1 MTRCSAWVLPPL
13 VLSPLVLVG
22 FFLAPSPGRADTNL
36 VHVVRPGET
45 LASIA
50 ELYYGDPQR
59 ESVLLA
65 ENGLGEDGGSPI
77 VVGLRLMIPTVS
89 YHRAVEGETWAD
101 LATRYYGDPQRAFA
115 LVEANGK
122 KTVGD
127 RPDSGAELIIPYP
140 LRVVIGAGD
149 TLRKVTKT
157 FYRSPAAMLTIRRFN
172 QGARARLIRGEILL
186 LPLPDLVLS
195 AQGRKLAEAQ
205 AESPT
210 SSGGELRRK
219 QVEIDERLPELRE
232 HVRFGRYADA
242 IALGNRLIG
251 GGDLT
256 GSQTETVHRELGIAF
271 VALGRDDLAKNAF
284 RAWLGQQPDAEFD
297 SVRTSPKVLRV
308 FEEARRSLA
317 VAALPKPA
325 DDRTRVKD
333 AIRRPNAAQAKSI
346 RP

>member
-1 MTRCSAWVLPPL
+1 MTGHAALVAWPL
-13 VLSPLVLVG
+13 VALSLL
-22 FFLAPSPGRADTNL
+22 LTPSRGHADGVL

-77 VVGLRLMIPTVS
+77 VVGLRIMIPTVS

-115 LVEANGK
+115 LIEANGK
-122 KTVGD
+122 KSVGD
-127 RPDSGAELIIPYP
+127 HPDSGAEVLVPYP
-140 LRVVIGAGD
+140 LRVVVGAGD
-149 TLRKVTKT
+149 TIRKVTKT
-157 FYRSPAAMLTIRRFN
+157 FFRSPAAMLTIRRFN
-172 QGARARLIRGEILL
+172 QGARPRLVRGEILL
-186 LPLPDLVLS
+186 LPLADLALS
-195 AQGRKLAEAQ
+195 SEGRKLADAR
-205 AESPT
+205 AENAAG
-210 SSGGELRRK
+210 SGGELRRK

-232 HVRFGRYADA
+232 HVRLGRYADA
-242 IALGNRLIG
+242 VALGNRLIG

-308 FEEARRSLA
+308 FEDARKSL
-317 VAALPKPA
+317 VTALPRPEGEKA
-325 DDRTRVKD
+325 QRTKEST
-333 AIRRPNAAQAKSI
+333 RRRNSAQAKSA